1 VNETDAT
8 TLVTELFDHWYT
20 PLVRYALRSTAAHDQ
35 AEDLVQDVFMQLYQA
50 LRSGKCIEY
59 PKAWTLCVLRRAVNH
74 KLRERYHYE
83 QLDEQEIA
91 PVLPEDGFDASTIQ
105 GLLSLLTRREEEV
118 LLLRLEA
125 MKYRE
130 IADHLGI
137 SMNTVNTLL
146 ARALRKLHEATTQH
160 AIKGSA
166 NVHEKKSRH
175 RAS

>member
-1 VNETDAT
+1 LNETDAT
-8 TLVTELFDHWYT
+8 TLVTELFDRWYT
-20 PLVRYALRSTAAHDQ
+20 PLLRYALRSTAAHDQ

-74 KLRERYHYE
+74 KLQERYRYE
-83 QLDEQEIA
+83 QLDEQQIA
-91 PVLPEDGFDASTIQ
+91 PVWSEDGSDASTIQ
-105 GLLSLLTRREEEV
+105 ALLRLLTRQEEEV

-137 SMNTVNTLL
+137 SMNSVNTIL

-160 AIKGSA
+160 AVKESVNA
-166 NVHEKKSRH
+166 HEKKSRH
-175 RAS
+175 RTS

>member
-1 VNETDAT
+1 LNETDAT
-8 TLVTELFDHWYT
+8 TLVTELFDRWYT
-20 PLVRYALRSTAAHDQ
+20 PLFRYALRSTAAHDQ

-50 LRSGKCIEY
+50 LRSGKCIVY
-59 PKAWTLCVLRRAVNH
+59 PKAWTLCVLRRAVSRQ
-74 KLRERYHYE
+74 LQERFRLG
-83 QLDEQEIA
+83 QLDDLEIA
-91 PVLPEDGFDASTIQ
+91 QVWPEDAAEASAVQ
-105 GLLSLLTRREEEV
+105 ALLGLLSRREEEV

-137 SMNTVNTLL
+137 SMNSVNTLL

-160 AIKGSA
+160 AVKRSA
-166 NVHEKKSRH
+166 NVHEKKSHH

>member
-1 VNETDAT
+1 MNDADAT
-8 TLVTELFDHWYT
+8 TLVTELFDRWYT
-20 PLVRYALRSTAAHDQ
+20 PLVRYAIRSLAAHDQ

-50 LRSGKCIEY
+50 LRSGKCIAY
-59 PKAWTLCVLRRAVNH
+59 PKAWTLCVLRRAVSRQ
-74 KLRERYHYE
+74 LQERFRYE
-83 QLDEQEIA
+83 QLGDLEIA
-91 PVLPEDGFDASTIQ
+91 QVWPEDVADASTVHS
-105 GLLSLLTRREEEV
+105 LLSLLSRREEEV

-137 SMNTVNTLL
+137 SMNSVNTLL

-160 AIKGSA
+160 AAKESA

-175 RAS
+175 RTS